1 MPGPSKQTGKAIGR
15 RVGSSVGLGG
25 AAGGAAYA
33 VGGAALGGGI
43 RTGVA
48 MGAGLSVAL
57 LLAVFGESLFKH
69 LASILKARGAAKAA
83 TSLAEAQ
90 ATAVVTEAKI
100 KKRLYRTGAKKAK
113 TAEEV
118 ERLIRLFQD
127 PDSGPGADAGQGG
140 GQPGDGPGQGGGQP
154 GDGPGQGGGQP
165 GDGPGQGGGQSGG
178 GGPGQG
184 GGQPG
189 DGSGGNV
196 VALRPDVLGRI
207 ATCRRR
213 ATLVKHEAPIPMRG
227 TGDAHREHD
236 DRPFQRGPG
245 PTHDAAA
252 QRRSAHRRGRGADNA
267 SGGLRSAEPSGYLGL
282 ACFRSRPRRS
292 ITGQS
297 PYPACRESN
306 DSRHDHQR
314 RPGPGGRRP
323 VIAGKGVAKPACPAT
338 GPGPFLSQS
347 GCDRAPR
354 RYPPKPPAASSVT
367 FGGKWQGTFGTIWQG
382 R

>member
-1 MPGPSKQTGKAIGR
+1 
-15 RVGSSVGLGG
+15 
-25 AAGGAAYA
+25 
-33 VGGAALGGGI
+33 
-43 RTGVA
+43 

-127 PDSGPGADAGQGG
+127 PDSGPGADV
-140 GQPGDGPGQGGGQP
+140 GQGGGQP

-227 TGDAHREHD
+227 TGNAHREHD

-252 QRRSAHRRGRGADNA
+252 QRRSAA
-267 SGGLRSAEPSGYLGL
+267 SDLRSPRGCLGL

-292 ITGQS
+292 FTGQS

-306 DSRHDHQR
+306 DSQ
-314 RPGPGGRRP
+314 
-323 VIAGKGVAKPACPAT
+323 APART
-338 GPGPFLSQS
+338 GP
-347 GCDRAPR
+347 DRDFR
-354 RYPPKPPAASSVT
+354 QAAT
-367 FGGKWQGTFGTIWQG
+367 A
-382 R
+382 

>member
-1 MPGPSKQTGKAIGR
+1 MPGPSKQTGKAISR

-57 LLAVFGESLFKH
+57 LLAVCGESLFKH

-127 PDSGPGADAGQGG
+127 SDSGPGADA
-140 GQPGDGPGQGGGQP
+140 GQGGGQP

-227 TGDAHREHD
+227 TGNAHREHD
-236 DRPFQRGPG
+236 DRPVSTRARANSRRCCPTTKCSSPGAWRRQR
-245 PTHDAAA
+245 
-252 QRRSAHRRGRGADNA
+252 
-267 SGGLRSAEPSGYLGL
+267 
-282 ACFRSRPRRS
+282 
-292 ITGQS
+292 
-297 PYPACRESN
+297 
-306 DSRHDHQR
+306 QR
-314 RPGPGGRRP
+314 RPQICGALGDISAWRASGPAREDQSQASRRIRP
-323 VIAGKGVAKPACPAT
+323 VENRTINNMITGGSRPGRAPPGDCRKRCRKAGVPGNRASTVSPAVP
-338 GPGPFLSQS
+338 
-347 GCDRAPR
+347 GCDRAP
-354 RYPPKPPAASSVT
+354 
-367 FGGKWQGTFGTIWQG
+367 G